1 MGAYMKLEDLKG
13 IIDFSFD
20 FMDKEVSGL
29 FYIELEDIKSKYAK
43 QIEVDIIQ
51 RDYVICNFTD
61 FINKN
66 KTSVRKYIEENYI
79 ECELK
84 ETLIEQLCET
94 EDILDDGGEALYYFF
109 QNDIADF
116 LTE

>member
-1 MGAYMKLEDLKG
+1 MKLESLKG

-20 FMDKEVSGL
+20 FMDTEVSGL
-29 FYIELEDIKSKYAK
+29 FYIELENIKSKYAK
-43 QIEVDIIQ
+43 QIEVNRIQ

-61 FINKN
+61 FVRNNKE
-66 KTSVRKYIEENYI
+66 SVKKYIKEVYNDGD
-79 ECELK
+79 LK
-84 ETLIEQLCET
+84 DTLIEQLCET